1 MTVTGYLADFS
12 LPELFQMLE
21 QGSKTGLLT
30 ICTLQDH
37 TSTDRHNH
45 HIWFSQ
51 GQIVAAGNSLDQQ
64 GLMRLIAQRGW
75 MGDLAVSRLAQ
86 TCQINTPLGLC
97 LKNQKVLT
105 AEQLKLLFYTQVMR
119 QVCALFALPDGWFQF
134 DPKAPL
140 PVAEMTGL
148 IATATDVTLAGLRAL
163 KDWQALDEKLPD
175 PSSALV
181 SVVEGKPNLRLNPN
195 EWQVWEY
202 TKGTMALKEVAQQLN
217 LPIARTQQIAFRLI
231 VTGLAEEM
239 PMMAAPPPSALDL
252 DDVHAHERD
261 HQGTSDSNTSSK
273 SGAGA
278 APISQSFLQNLVG
291 FLKGKV

>member
-30 ICTLQDH
+30 ICTLRDH
-37 TSTDRHNH
+37 TSADRHNH

-86 TCQINTPLGLC
+86 TCQSHIPLGLC

-134 DPKAPL
+134 DPKSPL

-202 TKGTMALKEVAQQLN
+202 TKGTMALKEVAQHLN
-217 LPIARTQQIAFRLI
+217 LPIAKTQQIAFRLI

-252 DDVHAHERD
+252 DDVHAHDRD
-261 HQGTSDSNTSSK
+261 HHGTSDSNTSSK

>member
-12 LPELFQMLE
+12 LPELFQLLE
-21 QGSKTGLLT
+21 QGNKTGLLT
-30 ICTLQDH
+30 ICTLNDK
-37 TSTDRHNH
+37 TSVDRYNH

-51 GQIVAAGNSLDQQ
+51 GQIVAAGNSLDHQ

-75 MGDLAVSRLAQ
+75 MGDRAVYRLAQ
-86 TCQINTPLGLC
+86 SCQVNTPLGLC
-97 LKNQKVLT
+97 LKNQGVIA

-163 KDWQALDEKLPD
+163 KDWAALDEKLPA

-195 EWQVWEY
+195 EWQVWEF
-202 TKGTMALKEVAQQLN
+202 TNGTMALRDVAQHLN
-217 LPIARTQQIAFRLI
+217 LPVAKAQQIAFRLI

-239 PMMAAPPPSALDL
+239 PLIDAPTPSTFDL
-252 DDVHAHERD
+252 LEADPEPRLTPGPA
-261 HQGTSDSNTSSK
+261 
-273 SGAGA
+273 GAGA
-278 APISQSFLQNLVG
+278 PPVSQSFLQNLVG

>member
-12 LPELFQMLE
+12 LPELFQLLE
-21 QGSKTGLLT
+21 QGNKTGLLT
-30 ICTLQDH
+30 ICTLN
-37 TSTDRHNH
+37 DRVNVDRRNH

-51 GQIVAAGNSLDQQ
+51 GQILAAGNSLDQQ

-75 MGDLAVSRLAQ
+75 MGDRAVSRLAQ
-86 TCQINTPLGLC
+86 TCQIHTPLGLC
-97 LKNQKVLT
+97 LKNQGVLT

-140 PVAEMTGL
+140 PVSEMTGL

-163 KDWQALDEKLPD
+163 KDWNALAEKLPD

-195 EWQVWEY
+195 EWQVWEF
-202 TKGTMALKEVAQQLN
+202 TNGTMALKDIAQHLN
-217 LPIARTQQIAFRLI
+217 LSVAKAQQIAFRLI

-239 PMMAAPPPSALDL
+239 PMVVAPPPSDFDL
-252 DDVHAHERD
+252 A
-261 HQGTSDSNTSSK
+261 TSDLPEPQCIP
-273 SGAGA
+273 GADPVA
-278 APISQSFLQNLVG
+278 AGIAPVSHSFLQNLVG

>member
-30 ICTLQDH
+30 ICTLNDKADV
-37 TSTDRHNH
+37 DRRNH

-64 GLMRLIAQRGW
+64 GLMRLISQRGW
-75 MGDLAVSRLAQ
+75 MGDRAVSRLAQ

-97 LKNQKVLT
+97 LKNQTVLT

-140 PVAEMTGL
+140 PSAEMTGL

-163 KDWQALDEKLPD
+163 KDWSALDEKLPD
-175 PSSALV
+175 ASSALV
-181 SVVEGKPNLRLNPN
+181 SVVESKPHLRLNPN
-195 EWQVWEY
+195 EWQVWEF
-202 TKGTMALKEVAQQLN
+202 TNGTMALKDVARQLN
-217 LPIARTQQIAFRLI
+217 LPVEKTQQIAFRLI

-239 PMMAAPPPSALDL
+239 PLLATPPPTTAEPEGPEASEALEPNATP
-252 DDVHAHERD
+252 VSH
-261 HQGTSDSNTSSK
+261 
-273 SGAGA
+273 
-278 APISQSFLQNLVG
+278 SFLQNLVG

>member
-12 LPELFQMLE
+12 LPELFQLLE
-21 QGSKTGLLT
+21 QGNKTGLLT
-30 ICTLQDH
+30 ICTL
-37 TSTDRHNH
+37 TDTLTAERFNH

-51 GQIVAAGNSLDQQ
+51 GQIVAAGNALDQR

-75 MGDLAVSRLAQ
+75 MGDNAVSRLAQ

-97 LKNQKVLT
+97 LKNQGVLT

-134 DPKAPL
+134 DPKAPT
-140 PVAEMTGL
+140 PRAEMTGL

-163 KDWQALDEKLPD
+163 KDWNALAEKLPD

-181 SVVEGKPNLRLNPN
+181 STVEGKPSLRLNPN
-195 EWQVWEY
+195 EWQVWEF
-202 TKGTMALKEVAQQLN
+202 TNGTMALADVAKQLN
-217 LPIARTQQIAFRLI
+217 LPVAKAQQIAFRLI

-239 PMMAAPPPSALDL
+239 PLMATPP
-252 DDVHAHERD
+252 
-261 HQGTSDSNTSSK
+261 TSSANLIDPE
-273 SGAGA
+273 SLELGVASTTSSGA
-278 APISQSFLQNLVG
+278 APVSNSFLQNLVG

>member
-21 QGSKTGLLT
+21 QGSKTGLLS
-30 ICTLQDH
+30 IFTLND
-37 TSTDRHNH
+37 TVDADRRNH

-75 MGDLAVSRLAQ
+75 MGDRAVSRLAQ
-86 TCQINTPLGLC
+86 TCQFNTPLGLC
-97 LKNQKVLT
+97 LKNQSVLT

-119 QVCALFALPDGWFQF
+119 QVCALFTLPDGWFQF

-140 PVAEMTGL
+140 PSSEMTGL

-163 KDWQALDEKLPD
+163 KDWSALDEKLPEAA
-175 PSSALV
+175 SALV
-181 SVVEGKPNLRLNPN
+181 SVVESKPHLSLNPN
-195 EWQVWEY
+195 EWQVWEF
-202 TKGTMALKEVAQQLN
+202 TNGTMALKDVACQLN
-217 LPIARTQQIAFRLI
+217 LPVEKVQQIAFRLI

-239 PMMAAPPPSALDL
+239 PLLVSPSTATAELVDPDVTEALEPSATP
-252 DDVHAHERD
+252 V
-261 HQGTSDSNTSSK
+261 
-273 SGAGA
+273 
-278 APISQSFLQNLVG
+278 SQSFLQNLVG

>member
-12 LPELFQMLE
+12 LPELFQLLE
-21 QGSKTGLLT
+21 QGNKTGLLT
-30 ICTLQDH
+30 ICTLAD
-37 TSTDRHNH
+37 SPGGDRHNH

-75 MGDLAVSRLAQ
+75 MGDRAVSRLAQ
-86 TCQINTPLGLC
+86 TCPINTPLGLC
-97 LKNQKVLT
+97 LKNQGVLT

-163 KDWQALDEKLPD
+163 KDWAALDEKLPD

-181 SVVEGKPNLRLNPN
+181 SVVEGKPSLRLNPN
-195 EWQVWEY
+195 EWQVWEF
-202 TKGTMALKEVAQQLN
+202 TNGTMALKDIAQQLN
-217 LPIARTQQIAFRLI
+217 LPIAKAQQIAFRLI

-239 PMMAAPPPSALDL
+239 PLMAAPAAPSLDLIDPEALDHSL
-252 DDVHAHERD
+252 DSGV
-261 HQGTSDSNTSSK
+261 TS
-273 SGAGA
+273 GA
-278 APISQSFLQNLVG
+278 APVSQSFLQNLVG

>member
-12 LPELFQMLE
+12 LPELFQLLE
-21 QGSKTGLLT
+21 QGNKTGLLT
-30 ICTLQDH
+30 ICTLADTQ
-37 TSTDRHNH
+37 TVERYNH
-45 HIWFSQ
+45 HIWFGQ
-51 GQIVAAGNSLDQQ
+51 GQIVAAGNALDQR

-75 MGDLAVSRLAQ
+75 MGDNAVSRLAQ

-97 LKNQKVLT
+97 LKNQGVLT

-134 DPKAPL
+134 DPKAPT
-140 PVAEMTGL
+140 PRAEMTGL

-163 KDWQALDEKLPD
+163 KDWNALAEKLPD

-181 SVVEGKPNLRLNPN
+181 SVVEGKPSLRLNPS
-195 EWQVWEY
+195 EWQVWEF
-202 TKGTMALKEVAQQLN
+202 TNGTMALADVAKQLN
-217 LPIARTQQIAFRLI
+217 LPVAKAQQIAFRLI

-239 PMMAAPPPSALDL
+239 PLIAAPPPSALAL
-252 DDVHAHERD
+252 DDGPELEPSIAS
-261 HQGTSDSNTSSK
+261 GNT
-273 SGAGA
+273 AGA
-278 APISQSFLQNLVG
+278 APVSNTFLQNLVG

>member
-12 LPELFQMLE
+12 LPELFQLVE
-21 QGSKTGLLT
+21 QGNKTGLLT
-30 ICTLQDH
+30 ICTL
-37 TSTDRHNH
+37 TDPTAVARHNH
-45 HIWFSQ
+45 HIWLSQ

-75 MGDLAVSRLAQ
+75 MGDRAVSRLAQ
-86 TCQINTPLGLC
+86 TCQIHTPLGLC
-97 LKNQKVLT
+97 LKNQGVLT

-140 PVAEMTGL
+140 PVSEMTGL

-163 KDWQALDEKLPD
+163 KDWNALSEKLPD

-195 EWQVWEY
+195 EWQVWEF
-202 TKGTMALKEVAQQLN
+202 TNGTMALKDIAQQLN
-217 LPIARTQQIAFRLI
+217 LPVAKAQQIAFRLI

-239 PMMAAPPPSALDL
+239 PMIAAPPPSALDL
-252 DDVHAHERD
+252 LEADPEPHLMPSHAPV
-261 HQGTSDSNTSSK
+261 TA
-273 SGAGA
+273 GAGA
-278 APISQSFLQNLVG
+278 PPVSQSFLQNLVG

>member
-12 LPELFQMLE
+12 LPELFQLLE
-21 QGSKTGLLT
+21 QGNKTGLLT
-30 ICTLQDH
+30 ICTLNDKI
-37 TSTDRHNH
+37 SVERHNH

-75 MGDLAVSRLAQ
+75 MGDRAVSRLAQ
-86 TCQINTPLGLC
+86 TCQIHTPLGLC
-97 LKNQKVLT
+97 LKNQGVIT

-163 KDWQALDEKLPD
+163 KDWAALDEKLPD

-195 EWQVWEY
+195 EWQVWEF
-202 TKGTMALKEVAQQLN
+202 TNGTMALKDVAQHLN
-217 LPIARTQQIAFRLI
+217 LSVAKTQQIAFRLI

-239 PMMAAPPPSALDL
+239 PLMAAPPPSAFDL
-252 DDVHAHERD
+252 LEADPEPHLAPS
-261 HQGTSDSNTSSK
+261 QAPATAN
-273 SGAGA
+273 AGA
-278 APISQSFLQNLVG
+278 PPVSQSFLQNLVG
-291 FLKGKV
+291 FLKSKV

>member
-1 MTVTGYLADFS
+1 MSVTGYLADFS
-12 LPELFQMLE
+12 LPELFQLLE
-21 QGSKTGLLT
+21 QGHKTGLLT
-30 ICTLQDH
+30 ICTLKEPA
-37 TSTDRHNH
+37 SGDRHNH

-75 MGDLAVSRLAQ
+75 MGDNAVSRLSQ
-86 TCQINTPLGLC
+86 TCQIHTPLGLC
-97 LKNQKVLT
+97 LKNKGVLT

-140 PVAEMTGL
+140 PSAEMTGL

-163 KDWQALDEKLPD
+163 KDWKALDEKLPD
-175 PSSALV
+175 PSSALIGV
-181 SVVEGKPNLRLNPN
+181 IEGKPSLRLNPN
-195 EWQVWEY
+195 EWQVWEF
-202 TKGTMALKEVAQQLN
+202 TNGTVALADVATQLN
-217 LPIARTQQIAFRLI
+217 LTVAKAQQIAFRLI

-239 PMMAAPPPSALDL
+239 PLIVAPPPAFLASTEPEELELSIASRSAPKT
-252 DDVHAHERD
+252 A
-261 HQGTSDSNTSSK
+261 
-273 SGAGA
+273 AGA
-278 APISQSFLQNLVG
+278 APVSQSFLHNLVG

>member
-30 ICTLQDH
+30 ICTLNDQ
-37 TSTDRHNH
+37 TSGDRRNH

-75 MGDLAVSRLAQ
+75 MGDRAVSRLAQ
-86 TCQINTPLGLC
+86 TCPINAPLGLC
-97 LKNQKVLT
+97 LKNQGVIA

-163 KDWQALDEKLPD
+163 KDWNALAEKLPD

-202 TKGTMALKEVAQQLN
+202 TNGTMALKDVAQQLN
-217 LPIARTQQIAFRLI
+217 LPIAKAQQIAFRLI

-239 PMMAAPPPSALDL
+239 PLVVTSPPSTLGMDDPATLEPSAALE
-252 DDVHAHERD
+252 A
-261 HQGTSDSNTSSK
+261 TT
-273 SGAGA
+273 GA
-278 APISQSFLQNLVG
+278 APVSQSFLQNLVG